1 MADQIF
7 RREWDYLMNVFG
19 EHTLGWYYPD
29 YKDAVFN
36 TTTGEITGGK
46 VYLIKQ
52 CSMRGLVLEDPVT
65 FRNLQDGSGDIQF
78 LGLDQACV
86 FKVSATDLIKGGVL
100 NTEGNYVLEDD
111 PSTPNIREG
120 IFNHKYVMYRGQLF
134 EVVNFDRGVIFR
146 GDPSNAYI
154 TTTRDVNYTILNGKA
169 ELIIQDTPVDP
180 PDPQGYT
187 VTVDGELLGTYLAG
201 STVTLTVPSKP
212 GYQFNGWSSTGVA
225 VSENNTFIMP
235 EYDVVITSLWTAD
248 TFTVTIVNPGTGGN
262 KEVTVEN
269 GSGVALSAGTYTGHN
284 FSKWVLSSGSGDLVS
299 PTSADTVFYPT
310 SDATVT
316 AEWVEIA
323 DPRKTVTFIGITR
336 DPEKFLAGDTV
347 RVYAGTKEGYT
358 FTRWTSDPAVTF
370 SPRATSANVSFTMPD
385 SDVTVTAVWSEVP
398 DVTIKFWL
406 NSDTS
411 DEVHNLW
418 NTVVVKAGA
427 PITDP
432 GNPSGSAVP
441 SGYTFNG
448 WYTAAEGGVLYN
460 LSSGTQADLDLFAH
474 WKGVNRTVTFD
485 TNGGNTI
492 EPRIVENGQ
501 PIGELPV
508 PVKEGFTFIRWTDE
522 LGREEIYPTTI
533 VDDDIT
539 IVAEWEENA
548 TSSEVD
554 DIDMNNTVQ
563 IIFMPVPVGVSNSNI
578 VNSYGRSSNW
588 NGGKTVAFTMRP
600 SKLGTAPEQYLTD
613 PDTVPAPQS
622 IPSITVTGMWSTPVR
637 VLYSKEVPSGYPI
650 NLKDGVGVSRSNMA
664 LYVVCSINGKTADSI
679 NDSYKPLCCAYI
691 TDIGNGWY
699 RYEFAK
705 QPSGN
710 TFSRSGIRGLY
721 PTYPLRDA
729 SNTDYTIPL
738 IT

>member
-19 EHTLGWYYPD
+19 EPTLGWYYPD

-65 FRNLQDGSGDIQF
+65 FRNLQDGSGEVQF

-86 FKVSATDLIKGGVL
+86 FKVSVTDLIKGGVL
-100 NTEGNYVLEDD
+100 NAEGNYVLADD
-111 PSTPNIREG
+111 PSTPNIHEG

-134 EVVNFDRGVIFR
+134 EVVNFDRGVIFK

-187 VTVDGELLGTYLAG
+187 VTVDGTLLGTYLAG
-201 STVTLTVPSKP
+201 ATVTLTVPSKP
-212 GYQFNGWSSTGVA
+212 GYQFNGWSSTGVT

-235 EYDVVITSLWTAD
+235 EYDVVITSMWTAD
-248 TFTVTIVNPGTGGN
+248 TFTVTITNPGTGGN

-269 GSGVALSAGTYTGHN
+269 GSGVTLSAGTYTGHN

-299 PTSADTVFYPT
+299 PTSANTVFYPT
-310 SDATVT
+310 SDATIT

-323 DPRKTVTFIGITR
+323 DPRHTVTFVGITR

-347 RVYAGTKEGYT
+347 RCYSGLKEGYT
-358 FTRWTSDPAVTF
+358 FTRWTSDPTVVF
-370 SPRATSANVSFTMPD
+370 SPRADSANVSFTMPD
-385 SDVTVTAVWSEVP
+385 SDVTVTALWSEVP
-398 DVTIKFWL
+398 NVTIKFWL

-418 NTVVVKAGA
+418 ETVVVKAGA

-432 GNPSGSAVP
+432 GNPTGGAVP

-448 WYTAAEGGVLYN
+448 WYTAASGGVLYD
-460 LSSGTQADLDLFAH
+460 LAGGTQADLDLFAH
-474 WKGVNRTVTFD
+474 WKGVDRTVTFNTD
-485 TNGGNTI
+485 GGNTI

-508 PVKEGFTFIRWTDE
+508 PTKEGFNFLRWTDE

-533 VDDDIT
+533 VDTDMT
-539 IVAEWEENA
+539 IVAEWEEVVSGEVSRIDLNSDVVIDFA
-548 TSSEVD
+548 TGE
-554 DIDMNNTVQ
+554 TVFKSGAYFDQ
-563 IIFMPVPVGVSNSNI
+563 SNSPN
-578 VNSYGRSSNW
+578 
-588 NGGKTVAFTMRP
+588 TFTREHFYTGDWG
-600 SKLGTAPEQYLTD
+600 LGTPPAEFVETWATKGWHGS
-613 PDTVPAPQS
+613 TVMTSALVGQQVAMTLYRHDKP
-622 IPSITVTGMWSTPVR
+622 TVGAT
-637 VLYSKEVPSGYPI
+637 GYPMG
-650 NLKDGVGVSRSNMA
+650 LPKKEKVST
-664 LYVVCSINGKTADSI
+664 YT
-679 NDSYKPLCCAYI
+679 YI
-691 TDIGNGWY
+691 TMNILPVSQSAVLPKYSDGSNNMLVCLNVVDIGEGWY
-699 RYEFAK
+699 RYEFGWV
-705 QPSGN
+705 QGVPSATN
-710 TFSRSGIRGLY
+710 TTMKRVFPGINDGSY
-721 PTYPLRDA
+721 
-729 SNTDYTIPL
+729 SVENTIPL
-738 IT
+738 D

>member
-19 EHTLGWYYPD
+19 EPTLGWYYPD

-36 TTTGEITGGK
+36 TAGEITGGK

-65 FRNLQDGSGDIQF
+65 FRNLKDGSSEVQF

-100 NTEGNYVLEDD
+100 NAEGNYVLADD
-111 PSTPNIREG
+111 PSTPYIREG
-120 IFNHKYVMYRGQLF
+120 IFNHKYVMYRGQLY
-134 EVVNFDRGVIFR
+134 EVVNFDRGVIFK

-187 VTVDGELLGTYLAG
+187 VTVDGVLLGTYLAG
-201 STVTLTVPSKP
+201 ATVTLTVPSKP
-212 GYQFNGWSSTGVA
+212 GYQFNGWSSTGVT

-248 TFTVTIVNPGTGGN
+248 TFTVTITNPGTGGN

-269 GSGVALSAGTYTGHN
+269 GSGVTLSAGTYTGHN
-284 FSKWVLSSGSGDLVS
+284 FSKWVLSSGSGNLVS
-299 PTSADTVFYPT
+299 PTSANTVFYPT

-323 DPRKTVTFIGITR
+323 DPRHTVTFVGITR

-347 RVYAGTKEGYT
+347 RCYSGLKEGYT
-358 FTRWTSDPAVTF
+358 FTRWTSDPAVVF

-385 SDVTVTAVWSEVP
+385 SDVTVTAVWEEVVVP

-418 NTVVVKAGA
+418 STVVVKAGA

-432 GNPSGSAVP
+432 GNPTGSAVP

-448 WYTAAEGGVLYN
+448 WYTAASGGVLYD
-460 LSSGTQADLDLFAH
+460 LAGGTQVDLDLFAH
-474 WKGVNRTVTFD
+474 WKGVDRTVTFD
-485 TNGGNTI
+485 TDGGNTI

-508 PVKEGFTFIRWTDE
+508 PTKEGFNFVRWTDE

-533 VDDDIT
+533 VDSDMT
-539 IVAEWEENA
+539 IVAEWEEVVSGEVSRIDLNSDVVIDFA
-548 TSSEVD
+548 TGETVFKNGAYFDQSTKP
-554 DIDMNNTVQ
+554 NTFTREHFYTGDWGLETPPAEFVETWATKGWHGSTV
-563 IIFMPVPVGVSNSNI
+563 MTSALVGQQVAMTL
-578 VNSYGRSSNW
+578 YRHD
-588 NGGKTVAFTMRP
+588 KPTVGAT
-600 SKLGTAPEQYLTD
+600 
-613 PDTVPAPQS
+613 
-622 IPSITVTGMWSTPVR
+622 
-637 VLYSKEVPSGYPI
+637 GYPMGLPKV
-650 NLKDGVGVSRSNMA
+650 NPVST
-664 LYVVCSINGKTADSI
+664 YT
-679 NDSYKPLCCAYI
+679 YI
-691 TDIGNGWY
+691 TMNILPVSQSAELPKYADGSNNMLVCLNVVDIGEGWY
-699 RYEFAK
+699 RYEFGWVQGVPPATNATMK
-705 QPSGN
+705 RVFP
-710 TFSRSGIRGLY
+710 GINDGSY
-721 PTYPLRDA
+721 
-729 SNTDYTIPL
+729 SVENTIPL
-738 IT
+738 D

>member
-19 EHTLGWYYPD
+19 EPTLGWYYPD

-100 NTEGNYVLEDD
+100 NAEGNYVLEDD

-269 GSGVALSAGTYTGHN
+269 GNGVTLSAGTYTGHN

-323 DPRKTVTFIGITR
+323 DPRKTVTFVGITR

-370 SPRATSANVSFTMPD
+370 SPRVTSANVSFTMPD

-474 WKGVNRTVTFD
+474 WKGVDRTVTFD

-508 PVKEGFTFIRWTDE
+508 PTKEGFTFIKWTDE

-533 VDDDIT
+533 VDSDMT
-539 IVAEWEENA
+539 IVAVWEEVVSGEVSRIDLNSDVVIDFA
-548 TSSEVD
+548 TGETVFKGGAYFDQSPNPNTFTREHFYTGDWGLETPPAEFVETWAAKGWHGS
-554 DIDMNNTVQ
+554 TVQ
-563 IIFMPVPVGVSNSNI
+563 TSALVGQQVAMTL
-578 VNSYGRSSNW
+578 YRHD
-588 NGGKTVAFTMRP
+588 KPTVGAT
-600 SKLGTAPEQYLTD
+600 
-613 PDTVPAPQS
+613 
-622 IPSITVTGMWSTPVR
+622 
-637 VLYSKEVPSGYPI
+637 GYPMGLPKV
-650 NLKDGVGVSRSNMA
+650 NPVST
-664 LYVVCSINGKTADSI
+664 YT
-679 NDSYKPLCCAYI
+679 YI
-691 TDIGNGWY
+691 TMNMLPVSQSATLPKYADGSGKMLVCLNVVDIGEGWY
-699 RYEFAK
+699 RYEFGWVSGV
-705 QPSGN
+705 PSATN
-710 TFSRSGIRGLY
+710 ATIKRIFPGINDGSY
-721 PTYPLRDA
+721 DVK
-729 SNTDYTIPL
+729 NTIPL
-738 IT
+738 D